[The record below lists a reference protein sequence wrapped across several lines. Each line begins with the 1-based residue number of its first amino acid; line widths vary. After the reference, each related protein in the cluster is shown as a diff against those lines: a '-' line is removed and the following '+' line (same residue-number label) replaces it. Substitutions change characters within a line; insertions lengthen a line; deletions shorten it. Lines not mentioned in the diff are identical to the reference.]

1 MATFGAYK
9 FKVERTAILKN
20 GLTVGEKRACP
31 VKSTGHA
38 GLIFSFTSIKTEWL
52 YYFLFIYYFSYK

>member
-1 MATFGAYK
+1 MATCGGQIYK
-9 FKVERTAILKN
+9 VARTANLKN
-20 GLTVGEKRACP
+20 GLTVGEKLVCP

-38 GLIFSFTSIKTEWL
+38 DLIFSFTSIKTEWL

>member
-1 MATFGAYK
+1 MATFRGYK
-9 FKVERTAILKN
+9 FKVAKTAILKN
-20 GLTVGEKRACP
+20 GLTVGEKLMCP